1 MEHNRQR
8 QRRESTVNAES
19 QLLSGP
25 GGETMHLDPDV
36 ANDSRGKE
44 GGEDHQTE
52 GESVAGVGEVR
63 SRLSSSA

>member
-1 MEHNRQR
+1 M
-8 QRRESTVNAES
+8 NAES